1 MQKKKVCDL
10 TFLYLA
16 CYGLITLF
24 SFILIPFAYFFYEE
38 YDEDQSIK
46 DRVLGAFKYTLFFVI
61 ISILLFVFGLFLK
74 PSTKVPKIDLD
85 WFKKLLTDSSKS

>member
-1 MQKKKVCDL
+1 MMHTTNLKSWIV
-10 TFLYLA
+10 

-46 DRVLGAFKYTLFFVI
+46 DRIFGALKYTMFFVM
-61 ISILLFVFGLFLK
+61 ISFLLSMFGLFLK
-74 PSTKVPKIDLD
+74 PTTKVPKIDLD
-85 WFKKLLTDSSKS
+85 WFRKLLTDSSKC